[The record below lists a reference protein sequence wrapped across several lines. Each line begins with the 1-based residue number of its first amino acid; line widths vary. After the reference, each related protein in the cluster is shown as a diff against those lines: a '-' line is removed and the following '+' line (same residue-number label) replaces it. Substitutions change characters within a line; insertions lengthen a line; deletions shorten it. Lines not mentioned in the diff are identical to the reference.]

1 MKWHCKVHILGLLP
15 CRPTKKTHSLHL
27 QRCLKG
33 FMKCTQEDTIG
44 RRGSKEPCLRFCL
57 NSERKRS
64 RPSGLDVKEEH
75 FNNHRAWQMI
85 AVSAQDNNSFIRQ
98 VLWDWLK
105 DSHCQFT
112 GHEDGVVI
120 DKQATDLG
128 LNSWS
133 AGAAEHTKTS
143 ALKWLQKQ
151 PRQRN
156 LS

>member
-1 MKWHCKVHILGLLP
+1 
-15 CRPTKKTHSLHL
+15 
-27 QRCLKG
+27 
-33 FMKCTQEDTIG
+33 
-44 RRGSKEPCLRFCL
+44 
-57 NSERKRS
+57 
-64 RPSGLDVKEEH
+64 
-75 FNNHRAWQMI
+75 MI

-98 VLWDWLK
+98 VPWDWLK

-120 DKQATDLG
+120 DKRATDLG

-143 ALKWLQKQ
+143 AMKWLQKQ